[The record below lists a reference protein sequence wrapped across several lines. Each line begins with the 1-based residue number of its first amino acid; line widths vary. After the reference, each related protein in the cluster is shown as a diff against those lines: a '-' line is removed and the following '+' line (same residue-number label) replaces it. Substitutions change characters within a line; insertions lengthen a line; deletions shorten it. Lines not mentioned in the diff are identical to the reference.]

1 MIKTFFS
8 IILWIYWAVCII
20 FFFFLVSL
28 LYLLTF
34 PFDRF
39 NVIPNRVLKGLAWMM
54 MRVNPGWSV
63 DISGIDP
70 AKIAEPTIV
79 IANHQSFLD
88 LPLLYLLPWRM
99 KWVAKKGLFRI
110 PIFGWII
117 FMTGQLGIDRK
128 SMRSARKLD
137 ALIRPIKASIPVMIF
152 PEGHRSR
159 TGQIQPFKNGAF
171 KLARKYN
178 FNILPVV
185 LKGGFDA
192 MPAGS
197 WRVAPK
203 QKFSISVLNPVKS
216 GQFSSASELKE
227 HVFALIESEM

>member
-1 MIKTFFS
+1 MIKILFS
-8 IILWIYWAVCII
+8 IILWIYWAVCIS

-34 PFDRF
+34 PVDRF

-99 KWVAKKGLFRI
+99 KWVA
-110 PIFGWII
+110 
-117 FMTGQLGIDRK
+117 
-128 SMRSARKLD
+128 
-137 ALIRPIKASIPVMIF
+137 
-152 PEGHRSR
+152 
-159 TGQIQPFKNGAF
+159 
-171 KLARKYN
+171 
-178 FNILPVV
+178 
-185 LKGGFDA
+185 
-192 MPAGS
+192 
-197 WRVAPK
+197 
-203 QKFSISVLNPVKS
+203 
-216 GQFSSASELKE
+216 
-227 HVFALIESEM
+227 